1 MGKTPCC
8 DKRGLKKGPWTA
20 EEDKKLIDYI
30 QKHGHGRWRTMPK
43 NAGLRRCGKSC
54 RLRWTNYLRPDI
66 KRGRFS
72 GEEEE
77 IIIQIHSIMGNKWSA
92 IAQRLPGRTDNEIKN
107 YWNTHIRRR
116 LLRMGIDPVTHTPR
130 LDLPAIS
137 SLYNSSQPN
146 APSNMLGD
154 HPQMNNPNL
163 LTPSIAPSS
172 SQRTTMNF
180 LPQNFQENQSTNP
193 HAQNQLHAIQENQ
206 PHTTIQDF
214 QANMDQF
221 SINTTNFSCPNSM
234 PSLCNNINEDQCID
248 IAYDSLSFPEYSNQ
262 NFCQLLLAESQMYE
276 LDDTQNFGFGSVISA
291 PLASSIPL
299 NSATSY
305 INGSAE
311 DDQRDNYC
319 SNGDID
325 AFM

>member
-1 MGKTPCC
+1 
-8 DKRGLKKGPWTA
+8 
-20 EEDKKLIDYI
+20 
-30 QKHGHGRWRTMPK
+30 
-43 NAGLRRCGKSC
+43 
-54 RLRWTNYLRPDI
+54 
-66 KRGRFS
+66 
-72 GEEEE
+72 
-77 IIIQIHSIMGNKWSA
+77 
-92 IAQRLPGRTDNEIKN
+92 
-107 YWNTHIRRR
+107 
-116 LLRMGIDPVTHTPR
+116 MGIDPVTHTPR
-130 LDLPAIS
+130 LDLHALS

-163 LTPSIAPSS
+163 LTPPIAPSS
-172 SQRTTMNF
+172 SQRTNMNF

-311 DDQRDNYC
+311 EDQRDNYC

-325 AFM
+325 ALM